1 MAGAAT
7 PWHDRRVAE
16 REDEPEK
23 PTPWYL
29 APLKAMQEMIPER
42 FPLLRLAIP
51 TQVATLSVAYL
62 IVRVT
67 GVKPSPITCKIPFWN
82 AVLLVAGLEIGF
94 MAVFMLL
101 KLLVKEVKLPG
112 YLERLVMALKKTTF
126 LEVVATCASVGFVE
140 EVAFRGVL
148 HPLVGVVV
156 ASVLFAAAHRPRMLF
171 HWFVLATMG
180 AVFTYE
186 LHVTGGLLVPIVHHA
201 LHDLWAL
208 GLLFAVL
215 RADPD
220 TKLEGM

>member
-1 MAGAAT
+1 M
-7 PWHDRRVAE
+7 PWHDRRVADE
-16 REDEPEK
+16 KDEPEK

-29 APLKAMQEMIPER
+29 LPLKAMQEMIPER

-51 TQVATLSVAYL
+51 TQVLTLSIAYV
-62 IVRVT
+62 IVRLT
-67 GVKPSPITCKIPFWN
+67 GVKPSPITCKIPVWN
-82 AVLLVAGLEIGF
+82 AILLVVGLEIGF
-94 MAVFMLL
+94 MAVFMAL

-126 LEVVATCASVGFVE
+126 LEIVVTCASVGFVE
-140 EVAFRGVL
+140 EVAFRGVV
-148 HPLVGVVV
+148 HPLAGVIL
-156 ASVLFAAAHRPRMLF
+156 ASILFAAAHRPRMLF

-208 GLLFAVL
+208 GLLYAVL
-215 RADPD
+215 KNDPD
-220 TKLEGM
+220 ATLEGM